1 MSDVPQRFE
10 QVRRSA
16 VMAGLLA
23 LTGVIG
29 LIIAASY
36 FVFADARDGPFLAV
50 LSGVAGVS
58 IALFLSSIY
67 LFLRGVLD
75 VLLKLEG
82 TSFRIYD
89 ALRDMQSSMHV
100 ANRHLDTI
108 AENVQLSETV
118 RALTHRDRERTALR
132 LAINEEIVRGDMEAA
147 YALVEQLEERHGYKN
162 EAARLRAEVDMS
174 SERLNNHMVHE
185 AVAQVRSLLEG
196 QNWDAARRAMDRL
209 LTRHPEV
216 TEVRELPRLFAV
228 RRGEHKRRL
237 LKEWD
242 DAVRRN
248 EVDRG
253 IAILKELD
261 QYLTRN
267 EAAALEESARGVFR
281 SKLHNLGLQFS
292 FAVTESSWREAIDV
306 GRQIVDEFP
315 NSRMAQEVRDR
326 MHVLEKKAE
335 EAVGQPEAVG
345 ASQD

>member
-1 MSDVPQRFE
+1 MSDMPQRFE

-16 VMAGLLA
+16 LLA
-23 LTGVIG
+23 GILALSGVFG
-29 LIIAASY
+29 LIVAACY
-36 FVFADARDGPFLAV
+36 FVLADTRDGHFLAV
-50 LSGVAGVS
+50 LTGVAVVS
-58 IALFLSSIY
+58 GAFFLSAVY

-82 TSFRIYD
+82 TSFRMYD
-89 ALRDMQSSMHV
+89 TFREMHSSMQTAV
-100 ANRHLDTI
+100 KHLDTI
-108 AENVQLSETV
+108 AENVQLSEAV

-132 LAINEEIVRGDMEAA
+132 LAINEEIVRGDLEAA
-147 YALVEQLEERHGYKN
+147 YALVEQLEDRHGYKN
-162 EAARLRAEVDMS
+162 EAARLRAEVDLCS
-174 SERLNNHMVHE
+174 QRLNSHVLHE
-185 AVAQVRSLLEG
+185 SIAQVRSLLDA
-196 QNWDAARRAMDRL
+196 QNWDAARRAMDHL
-209 LTRHPEV
+209 LTQHPESA
-216 TEVRELPRLFAV
+216 EVRELPRLFAV

-292 FAVTESSWREAIDV
+292 FAVTEHNWREAIEV
-306 GRQIVDEFP
+306 GRQIVEEFP
-315 NSRMAQEVRDR
+315 NSRMAIEVRDR

-335 EAVGQPEAVG
+335 ESVGQPETIG